1 MTTIP
6 LAPLTSAFKPP
17 FDALQPISR
26 FDSFLSL
33 KEKTLLRPGQKL
45 AEASDLGVEPVK
57 VAGGGEGALS
67 SPVQLPPQVVEQP
80 GPAAPTLEE
89 VRRELTSSL
98 SSFRKRKADPAFV
111 SRVAAD
117 LGLEKAAPE
126 KRKKIRTLMEE
137 ISGDPDKPSSGQDA
151 GALLN

>member
-1 MTTIP
+1 
-6 LAPLTSAFKPP
+6 
-17 FDALQPISR
+17 
-26 FDSFLSL
+26 
-33 KEKTLLRPGQKL
+33 
-45 AEASDLGVEPVK
+45 
-57 VAGGGEGALS
+57 
-67 SPVQLPPQVVEQP
+67 VVEQP